1 MFFFL
6 VTGGSRAATIASS
19 KTFFNCKSAQN
30 TISSRHSSA
39 RRTKARTH
47 SLLRQCRALDVLDRS
62 QLARKSLSRLGRH
75 GPLLLP
81 RELLEHGRVVAEID
95 LGTDDEARDAGA
107 VVVNLG
113 GVGGGRL
120 ACMWCGSCRGGRTGE
135 RRVGEREA
143 GKGRTYLGEPLLLDV
158 LERSRAC
165 HAEADEED
173 VRLRVRERPET
184 IVILL
189 SSGIEESERV
199 GVVADHDRYCLW
211 AERRGQ
217 PGR

>member
-1 MFFFL
+1 M
-6 VTGGSRAATIASS
+6 TGGSRAATIASS

-30 TISSRHSSA
+30 TISSRPSSA

-113 GVGGGRL
+113 GVGGGML
-120 ACMWCGSCRGGRTGE
+120 ACVVWELQRGQDGRKAGRGE
-135 RRVGEREA
+135 RGREGA
-143 GKGRTYLGEPLLLDV
+143 NVP
-158 LERSRAC
+158 
-165 HAEADEED
+165 
-173 VRLRVRERPET
+173 
-184 IVILL
+184 
-189 SSGIEESERV
+189 
-199 GVVADHDRYCLW
+199 
-211 AERRGQ
+211 RGTTS
-217 PGR
+217 P